1 MASKRSRKNISD
13 DEEEEKYIPRKQFK
27 TSIKSEEILLIVKS
41 FKQDIISYN
50 KTITRIENSLDN
62 PEEFIYDECSDLK
75 RNIQLETEET
85 IAKIKQSNEID
96 LNLDETKLEPELFE
110 LIQNVIEQ
118 SQTLITTID
127 DHEKVI
133 KSFWIDKQI
142 NKKLFIKDYNKLKQ
156 FSDLFIQ
163 TWTKR
168 LDDLNF
174 DDVTMNEAVIKLNE
188 YQSKLNI
195 LANKIKMYL
204 FNNNCI
210 ELRRIDDQK
219 ISNRLDYFLYYKQ
232 NAIFN
237 ESNKFY
243 LHKILDQST
252 IQMVTDNKTLF
263 KLNYGSNFIDNSASF
278 EFLKNGKYFILFES
292 NSTQIRGTYMAVFDP
307 VLNKLEKEKFI
318 ENIYYEQIN
327 VNHNL
332 IAMRSNSQN
341 ESNLVIMNY
350 DLEVVN
356 QIPVGILRGADNSFI
371 FASDKSENGEYS
383 TDIKVINWSLETV
396 KTLQFQCTNT
406 MDPFFYDIQYSFSLK
421 RGYVSLKIFE
431 NIFFLKYMNTVSLY
445 NENGSS
451 IKSVSCNYGN
461 LFKFHNENIVI
472 VNKNENKLSYY
483 DSKVDLV
490 IKEINL
496 ININLKRYQDPIKF
510 DSNDKIFIFD
520 FNLKCLRLC

>member
-1 MASKRSRKNISD
+1 MASKRSRKIISD
-13 DEEEEKYIPRKQFK
+13 DEENYKPRKQLK
-27 TSIKSEEILLIVKS
+27 TSIKSEEILLIVKI

-50 KTITRIENSLDN
+50 KTINRIENSLDN
-62 PEEFIYDECSDLK
+62 QEEFIYDECSELK
-75 RNIQLETEET
+75 RNIQLETEEI

-96 LNLDETKLEPELFE
+96 LNLDETKLESDLFN

-133 KSFWIDKQI
+133 KSYWIDKQI

-188 YQSKLNI
+188 YQTKLNI
-195 LANKIKMYL
+195 LASKIKMYL

-210 ELRRIDDQK
+210 ELRRIDDK
-219 ISNRLDYFLYYKQ
+219 EISNRLNYFLYYKQ
-232 NAIFN
+232 HAIFN
-237 ESNKFY
+237 QSNKFY

-252 IQMVTDNKTLF
+252 IQMVIDNKNLL
-263 KLNYGSNFIDNSASF
+263 KLNYCSDFNDNPASF
-278 EFLKNGKYFILFES
+278 EVLKNGKYLVLFQS
-292 NSTQIRGTYMAVFDP
+292 NSTQFQGTYIAIFDP

-318 ENIYYEQIN
+318 EKIFYEQIN
-327 VNHNL
+327 FNHNL
-332 IAMRSNSQN
+332 IAMRSYSQN
-341 ESNLVIMNY
+341 ESNLVVMNY

-356 QIPVGILRGADNSFI
+356 QIPVGTLRGADDSFI
-371 FASDKSENGEYS
+371 YTSDILENGEHS
-383 TDIKVINWSLETV
+383 TDIKVVDWSLETV
-396 KTLQFQCTNT
+396 KTLQFQCTNR

-421 RGYVSLKIFE
+421 RGYVSLKFLT
-431 NIFFLKYMNTVSLY
+431 NIFFLKSEFTVSLY

-451 IKSVSCNYGN
+451 IKTISCNYGN
-461 LFKFHNENIVI
+461 SFKLHNENIVI
-472 VNKNENKLSYY
+472 FNQNENKLSYY
-483 DSKVDLV
+483 DSKVNLV

-496 ININLKRYQDPIKF
+496 INIKLKRNHNPVKF
-510 DSNDKIFIFD
+510 DSNDKILIFD
-520 FNLKCLRLC
+520 FNLKCISSC